1 MNFHNPSV
9 TKYLVLGPLRDFRQ
23 QPYPFN
29 FTGFISATPNLI
41 YPSSAL
47 VNDDGALDNGW
58 NMGRVINVLFD
69 PLTWTQDAVQVT
81 IQAVGSGVTPT
92 GPLAPIL
99 VAPNLIINDPAQAA
113 YTTFLKGNPVYPNG
127 KLWDEYAGSLGDYVD
142 GAAYISASTSQ
153 GTAST
158 CFTPD
163 PLTVGYTQ
171 SGAMSVGEVRINY
184 TAVLNAVVPAGARA
198 DLPVNQWVLATD
210 TIEIIPDNFQYSNI
224 CAYNRVALYDGPM
237 DKGAAPINPYPVIT
251 AVRRTNNLN
260 DWAIE
265 FSAMIDNSGQQA
277 YLPEYLGS
285 GRAQNP
291 STGTSSSTAYVSN
304 EIYYYFGQDAGNL
317 PIVKGLAK
325 HNLSAK
331 VVGRDVA
338 GAVVFFGNLAAATNL
353 THCLNNSA
361 SRISEF
367 YSAPGLSTV
376 TINDFKASARPIT
389 VAVSAASINT
399 GTTTITLAAGASY
412 HGTQPFK
419 SLAIY
424 DPNSTSLSTTVVAIT
439 VTPL

>member
-29 FTGFISATPNLI
+29 FMGFLSTSPNLI
-41 YPSSAL
+41 YPNSAL
-47 VNDDGALDNGW
+47 VNDDGVLDNGW

-81 IQAVGSGVTPT
+81 IQAVGSGITPI

-99 VAPNLIINDPAQAA
+99 VAPNLIINDPTQEA
-113 YTTFLKGNPVYPNG
+113 YITFLKGNPVYPNG
-127 KLWDEYAGSLGDYVD
+127 KLWDEYAGSSGGYVD
-142 GAAYISASTSQ
+142 GPAYITASTSQ

-158 CFTPD
+158 YFTPD
-163 PLTVGYTQ
+163 PVTIGYTK

-184 TAVLNAVVPAGARA
+184 TAALNAVVPAGARA
-198 DLPVNQWVLATD
+198 NLPVNQWVLATD
-210 TIEIIPDNFQYSNI
+210 TIEIIPANFQYSNL
-224 CAYNRVALYDGPM
+224 CAYNRIDQYDEPLNN
-237 DKGAAPINPYPVIT
+237 GASKNPYPVIT
-251 AVRRTNNLN
+251 ALRRTNNLN

-291 STGTSSSTAYVSN
+291 STGTSQSKAYVAN
-304 EIYYYFGQDAGNL
+304 EIYYYFGQDAGSL
-317 PIVKGLAK
+317 PIVKGLAI
-325 HNLSAK
+325 HNLSAA
-331 VVGRDVA
+331 VVGRNVA
-338 GAVVFFGNLAAATNL
+338 GAVVFFGKLAAATNL
-353 THCLNNSA
+353 THCWNNSA

-389 VAVSAASINT
+389 VAVAAAPINT
-399 GTTTITLAAGASY
+399 GNAAITLAAGDSD

-424 DPNSTSLSTTVVAIT
+424 DPNTTTLSTTVVAIT

>member
-9 TKYLVLGPLRDFRQ
+9 TKYLVLGQLRDFRQ

-29 FTGFISATPNLI
+29 FTGFLSSSTNLI
-41 YPSSAL
+41 YPNSAL
-47 VNDDGALDNGW
+47 ANDDGALDNGW

-81 IQAVGSGVTPT
+81 IQAVGSGITPT
-92 GPLAPIL
+92 EPLAPIL
-99 VAPNLIINDPAQAA
+99 VAPNLIINDQDA
-113 YTTFLKGNPVYPNG
+113 YITFLKGNPVYPNG
-127 KLWDEYAGSLGDYVD
+127 KLWDEYAGSSGDYVD

-163 PLTVGYTQ
+163 PLTIGSTQ

-184 TAVLNAVVPAGARA
+184 TAVLNAVVPAGGRVN
-198 DLPVNQWVLATD
+198 LPVNQWVLATD
-210 TIEIIPDNFQYSNI
+210 TIEIIPDNFQYSNL
-224 CAYNRVALYDGPM
+224 CAYNRLNQYDEPM
-237 DKGAAPINPYPVIT
+237 DRGASNNPYPVIT

-265 FSAMIDNSGQQA
+265 FSAMIDNSGQLA
-277 YLPEYLGS
+277 HLPEYLGS

-291 STGTSSSTAYVSN
+291 STGSSSSTAYVSN
-304 EIYYYFGQDAGNL
+304 EVYYYFGQDAQNV

-376 TINDFKASARPIT
+376 TIDDFKAAARPVA
-389 VAVSAASINT
+389 VAVSATSINV
-399 GTTTITLAAGASY
+399 GTTTITLSAGASY

>member
-9 TKYLVLGPLRDFRQ
+9 TKYLVLGQLRDFRQ

-29 FTGFISATPNLI
+29 FTGFLSAPTNLI
-41 YPSSAL
+41 YPNSAL
-47 VNDDGALDNGW
+47 VNDSAAQDNGW

-81 IQAVGSGVTPT
+81 IQAVGSGITPT
-92 GPLAPIL
+92 EPLAPIL

-127 KLWDEYAGSLGDYVD
+127 MLWDEYAGGSGEYVD

-158 CFTPD
+158 YFTPD
-163 PLTVGYTQ
+163 SSTIGYTQ

-184 TAVLNAVVPAGARA
+184 TAVLNAVVPAGDRV

-210 TIEIIPDNFQYSNI
+210 TIEIIPANFQYSNI
-224 CAYNRVALYDGPM
+224 CASNRVYLYDG
-237 DKGAAPINPYPVIT
+237 DLTKGPSRNPYPIIT
-251 AVRRTNNLN
+251 ALRRTNNLN

-291 STGTSSSTAYVSN
+291 STGSSSSTAYVSN
-304 EIYYYFGQDAGNL
+304 EIYYYFGQDAQNL

-325 HNLSAK
+325 HNLSAA

-338 GAVVFFGNLAAATNL
+338 GAVVFFGELTAATNL

-376 TINDFKASARPIT
+376 TIDGFKASARPIT
-389 VAVSAASINT
+389 VAVAVVPINT
-399 GTTTITLAAGASY
+399 GSTIITLAAGGSY